1 MAEYYSKDYADL
13 SRAGARIVQNMDI
26 ETRKRLSDSYNA
38 KPWQSISDVPIEF
51 RDSVA
56 LAMVKLRRE
65 R

>member
-1 MAEYYSKDYADL
+1 MPEFYSKDYADL
-13 SRAGARIVQNMDI
+13 SRAGARVVQNMDM

-38 KPWQSISDVPIEF
+38 KAWQYISDVPIEF
-51 RDSVA
+51 RDAVA

>member
-1 MAEYYSKDYADL
+1 MPTFYSKDYADL
-13 SRAGARIVQNMDI
+13 SRAAARVVQNMDI

-38 KPWQSISDVPIEF
+38 KAWQSISDVPIEF
-51 RDSVA
+51 RDAVA

>member
-1 MAEYYSKDYADL
+1 MPTFYSKDYADL
-13 SRAGARIVQNMDI
+13 SRTGARIVQNMDI

-56 LAMVKLRRE
+56 LAMVKLRRD